1 MLASALDKLT
11 FKAVNYV
18 RNPEIWISACIWYTP
33 DFIIGKKL
41 LEYRQTPDRIR
52 QRALEN
58 MGYHVYRVKNEQIE
72 ISAENVAEQIL
83 DLYYKV
89 SDIVTIEEEEHAK
102 KAKIQKITKPNFE
115 ALAEDLYNSISKHA
129 IEFNQQLHGRDWTSD
144 FFKET
149 LPKHDER
156 LITNQCATERL
167 ILQLIGLNL
176 RKGQDNLIDFEH
188 HSKLFRTAMGILSDI
203 YGTNVFGRY
212 SKFI

>member
-1 MLASALDKLT
+1 MGICRK

-41 LEYRQTPDRIR
+41 IIEVDGGIHELEYRQTPDRIR

-58 MGYHVYRVKNEQIE
+58 MGYIVYRVKNEQIE

-102 KAKIQKITKPNFE
+102 KAKIQEN
-115 ALAEDLYNSISKHA
+115 N
-129 IEFNQQLHGRDWTSD
+129 
-144 FFKET
+144 
-149 LPKHDER
+149 
-156 LITNQCATERL
+156 
-167 ILQLIGLNL
+167 
-176 RKGQDNLIDFEH
+176 
-188 HSKLFRTAMGILSDI
+188 
-203 YGTNVFGRY
+203 
-212 SKFI
+212 